1 MEKSQI
7 ATADAISANDNPAST
22 SRHWPGGRKILI
34 AAAVVAAGGGIVLN
48 WGWLVAAG
56 IAPLIL
62 AVLPC
67 VAMCALG
74 LCANKLFGGGACSTE
89 QKAARADSAGDPGA
103 PELPPAGERA
113 PRAAAPQRRAL
124 DDDAKA

>member
-1 MEKSQI
+1 MKTLE
-7 ATADAISANDNPAST
+7 TANASDT
-22 SRHWPGGRKILI
+22 SLTQGLLYALRYRLGGRRGLI
-34 AAAVVAAGGGIVLN
+34 AAAVVAVVGGVVLN

-74 LCANKLFGGGACSTE
+74 LCANKMGGKSCSNEDNEAKVAVTSDTGHSEMLPSSTVNQGGAGKTH
-89 QKAARADSAGDPGA
+89 RH
-103 PELPPAGERA
+103 
-113 PRAAAPQRRAL
+113 
-124 DDDAKA
+124 

>member
-1 MEKSQI
+1 MKTLE
-7 ATADAISANDNPAST
+7 TANASDT
-22 SRHWPGGRKILI
+22 SLTQGLLYALRYRLGGRRGLI
-34 AAAVVAAGGGIVLN
+34 AAAVVAVVGGVVLN

-74 LCANKLFGGGACSTE
+74 LCANKMGGKSCSNE
-89 QKAARADSAGDPGA
+89 HSESKVAAKPTLAIPKRSPLQ
-103 PELPPAGERA
+103 P
-113 PRAAAPQRRAL
+113 
-124 DDDAKA
+124 